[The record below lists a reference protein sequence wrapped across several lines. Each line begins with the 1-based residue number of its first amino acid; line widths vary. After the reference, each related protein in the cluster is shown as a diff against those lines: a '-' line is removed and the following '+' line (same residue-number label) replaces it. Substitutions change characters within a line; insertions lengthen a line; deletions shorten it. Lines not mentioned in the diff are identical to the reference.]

1 MTEEDSPGTTFSEE
15 SYDHLLDEGEED
27 YNDFSQTDL
36 ENLPELGYDEKQ
48 LQDAVDKLSPADQA
62 KYLELKKHYQH
73 QYRLQGYI
81 TPIREVV
88 RDALD
93 ARYPGLPGAQS
104 PAVLQERERLLQLE
118 SAQKSGVTMP
128 SAGTEKLE
136 EPEFKPDLGIGKL
149 SLYPAKTIAECID
162 LTLDEDK
169 NLYIKVE
176 PNQSFHEVLTCRE
189 EGVDELFADGTDK
202 VEEISIHS
210 DEEDPF
216 TADVAAKLL
225 RKMARNKKE
234 AASLQEEAAN
244 LLEEEMLPLEEAKE
258 IFKSGVEGNRKSTRI
273 SEWLFDECKNVSEFH
288 LILAL
293 GFRVKEQAK
302 AQRAVLADKVPRP
315 VTYREIAEI
324 FEVIP
329 NTLMNNL
336 NLAVD
341 FHNRRLTRS
350 DKRRSEIDKGL
361 LEESLPRASK
371 TPRKESEEEQPPEA
385 VKIKQEP
392 ESD

>member
-1 MTEEDSPGTTFSEE
+1 MPG
-15 SYDHLLDEGEED
+15 
-27 YNDFSQTDL
+27 
-36 ENLPELGYDEKQ
+36 
-48 LQDAVDKLSPADQA
+48 
-62 KYLELKKHYQH
+62 
-73 QYRLQGYI
+73 
-81 TPIREVV
+81 
-88 RDALD
+88 
-93 ARYPGLPGAQS
+93 
-104 PAVLQERERLLQLE
+104 
-118 SAQKSGVTMP
+118 
-128 SAGTEKLE
+128 AGTENLE

-189 EGVDELFADGTDK
+189 EGVDELFADETNK

-258 IFKSGVEGNRKSTRI
+258 IFKSGVEGNCKSTRI
-273 SEWLFDECKNVSEFH
+273 SEWLFDECRNISEFH

-302 AQRAVLADKVPRP
+302 AQRAVMADKVPRP

-371 TPRKESEEEQPPEA
+371 TPRKESEEEQRQ
-385 VKIKQEP
+385 KQ
-392 ESD
+392 

>member
-1 MTEEDSPGTTFSEE
+1 M
-15 SYDHLLDEGEED
+15 H
-27 YNDFSQTDL
+27 
-36 ENLPELGYDEKQ
+36 
-48 LQDAVDKLSPADQA
+48 
-62 KYLELKKHYQH
+62 
-73 QYRLQGYI
+73 
-81 TPIREVV
+81 
-88 RDALD
+88 DALD
-93 ARYPGLPGAQS
+93 ARYPGLPGARR

-128 SAGTEKLE
+128 SAGTERLE

-189 EGVDELFADGTDK
+189 EGVDELFVDGTDK

-273 SEWLFDECKNVSEFH
+273 SEWLFDECKNVNEFH

-315 VTYREIAEI
+315 ITYREIAEI

-371 TPRKESEEEQPPEA
+371 TPRKESEEEQSPEA